1 MGRKQ
6 TRIDGVQTC
15 VWLSRETLDKLDA
28 LVAERKSNRRAVIE
42 SAIDHAATTSK
53 EHQII
58 ERIQRYLQGDV
69 WGDAPQTSPQKA
81 E

>member
-15 VWLSRETLDKLDA
+15 IWLSRETLDKLDA
-28 LVAERKSNRRAVIE
+28 LVKERGSNRRAVIE
-42 SAIDHAATTSK
+42 QAIAAADQTSQ
-53 EHQII
+53 ERRII
-58 ERIQRYLQGDV
+58 ERIQNYLAGDI
-69 WGDAPQTSPQKA
+69 WGDASQSPPEKL

>member
-15 VWLSRETLDKLDA
+15 IWLSRETLDKLDA
-28 LVAERKSNRRAVIE
+28 LVKERGSNRRAVIE
-42 SAIDHAATTSK
+42 QAIAAADKTSK
-53 EHQII
+53 ERRII
-58 ERIQRYLQGDV
+58 EQIQNYLAGDI
-69 WGDAPQTSPQKA
+69 WGDTSQTPPEKR

>member
-28 LVAERKSNRRAVIE
+28 LVKERGSNRRAVIE
-42 SAIDHAATTSK
+42 QAIAAADKTSK
-53 EHQII
+53 EHRVI
-58 ERIQRYLQGDV
+58 ETIQRYLAGDI
-69 WGDAPQTSPQKA
+69 WGDAPQSPPEKR